1 MGYTEHTGEEI
12 ILKSCPVSKS
22 VDVSND
28 FNEVRSGEAEKSIP
42 IVPDIASGICHGL
55 KTAFDYRMRI
65 QKEIEDILKRQSF
78 NVPAGASSIEW
89 SNTGKGD

>member
-1 MGYTEHTGEEI
+1 MGYAEHTEKEI
-12 ILKSCPVSKS
+12 ILESCPVSER
-22 VDVSND
+22 VDVLNG
-28 FNEVRSGEAEKSIP
+28 FNELRSGEAEKSIP

-55 KTAFDYRMRI
+55 KIASDYRMRI

-89 SNTGKGD
+89 SKGD